1 MRNRIKRIVRSF
13 YKAYDR
19 TDLDIKMRDPR
30 LRIDFYYQNLSLSV
44 IAAFLI
50 CLLAVICLIGTFSPF
65 SSGYILPQI
74 NATNAYI
81 VILAVNLAFMVC
93 LGAEL
98 DHFHERKDAAKR
110 AVRVFNWFTGIDM
123 IMAVISI
130 FSTQA
135 DSSFFF
141 EYILITSIIFLVP
154 NAEVRTQV
162 RNTVINIAAMA
173 LVLAAV
179 RHTVAWQDAVDIAI
193 LHLLCGLV
201 NWFRLLNF
209 LRVEKAKF
217 ALEKKKDEF
226 YQDSRTDELTGLLNR
241 TALRSDFPDFIG
253 QKLCVAL
260 VDLDHFKQYND
271 TYGHAYGDE
280 VLIKTSVSMK
290 RVFKD
295 EADHCYRYGGD
306 ELLIISAEPE
316 VKRFAQK
323 LNVFKADCTEK
334 RGGVRVTCSIGY
346 AAGTPHSE
354 AELRAFIQTAD
365 NYLYRAKNEGVGA
378 IEGDMPASRQGP
390 ASSAHR
396 AKRNS
401 SDLHQTENERSK

>member
-50 CLLAVICLIGTFSPF
+50 CLLAVIGLIGTFSPF

-81 VILAVNLAFMVC
+81 VILAVNLAFMVR

-123 IMAVISI
+123 IMAIISI

-179 RHTVAWQDAVDIAI
+179 RQTVAWQDAVDIAI

-209 LRVEKAKF
+209 LRAEKAKF
-217 ALEKKKDEF
+217 ALEKRQTSF
-226 YQDSRTDELTGLLNR
+226 IR
-241 TALRSDFPDFIG
+241 TAAP
-253 QKLCVAL
+253 
-260 VDLDHFKQYND
+260 
-271 TYGHAYGDE
+271 
-280 VLIKTSVSMK
+280 
-290 RVFKD
+290 
-295 EADHCYRYGGD
+295 
-306 ELLIISAEPE
+306 
-316 VKRFAQK
+316 
-323 LNVFKADCTEK
+323 
-334 RGGVRVTCSIGY
+334 
-346 AAGTPHSE
+346 
-354 AELRAFIQTAD
+354 TA
-365 NYLYRAKNEGVGA
+365 
-378 IEGDMPASRQGP
+378 
-390 ASSAHR
+390 
-396 AKRNS
+396 
-401 SDLHQTENERSK
+401 